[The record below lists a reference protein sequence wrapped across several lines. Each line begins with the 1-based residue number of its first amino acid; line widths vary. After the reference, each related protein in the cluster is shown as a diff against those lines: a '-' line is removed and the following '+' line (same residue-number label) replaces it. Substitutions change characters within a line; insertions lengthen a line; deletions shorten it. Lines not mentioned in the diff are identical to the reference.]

1 MLNHVRTLLLNKQPS
16 AFDGLPVTYVPPS
29 FQSLVLSAD
38 MQGLHAILFPQGLD
52 ASASSYIAD
61 TIMTIAHAP
70 ELNAYALLPDSR
82 ITYAETRPATVA
94 NLATPRVIVEQNSN
108 GGSDVIVRN
117 LDTRTVEVT
126 PSRGA
131 VFTRRIVDITA
142 PAKTALIPLLGGY
155 LDAYYALPSQ
165 ALTGTFKTS
174 YTTFVAPVYNIGQR
188 LVRLDKFMARPGR
201 MAMVFDAFGTYTD
214 ALSTL
219 KTTWAST
226 KEAPLR
232 FGALILAYAY
242 QLEKQRLLGG

>member
-108 GGSDVIVRN
+108 GGSDVIPRYR
-117 LDTRTVEVT
+117 LTVANYPT
-126 PSRGA
+126 
-131 VFTRRIVDITA
+131 TL
-142 PAKTALIPLLGGY
+142 AL
-155 LDAYYALPSQ
+155 A
-165 ALTGTFKTS
+165 GTH
-174 YTTFVAPVYNIGQR
+174 
-188 LVRLDKFMARPGR
+188 D
-201 MAMVFDAFGTYTD
+201 
-214 ALSTL
+214 
-219 KTTWAST
+219 W
-226 KEAPLR
+226 
-232 FGALILAYAY
+232 
-242 QLEKQRLLGG
+242 